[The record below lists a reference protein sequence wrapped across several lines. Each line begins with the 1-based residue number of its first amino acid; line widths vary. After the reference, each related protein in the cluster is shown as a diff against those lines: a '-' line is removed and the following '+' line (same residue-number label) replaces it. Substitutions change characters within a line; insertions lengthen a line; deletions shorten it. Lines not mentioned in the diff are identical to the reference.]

1 MMRRSAALVATWREQ
16 KRRAVVARPVE
27 TQGLGP
33 RGDDD
38 VLLVDDAGRAAGSL
52 LGGTAHAETV
62 LAARALLDDPAGS
75 YRLLGID
82 IDFDDATA
90 AGLTCGGHVDVLVQR
105 LDDIPDELWHAI
117 ATGRPAALVSRIGD
131 GHGTLVVRPGS
142 TSVGTLGSSGLDTLA
157 QAEAEPLLTHP
168 GTTSARVRVGE
179 VDLIV
184 EGWNPVPH
192 LVIVG
197 AATLAEALT
206 RQAGLLGWQATTTTE
221 VDDTLAAVDQLTTAD
236 MVVVLEHRPSIAAP
250 ALAAALRGRVGY
262 VGALGSRRT
271 QDVRRRALEDEGLTY
286 VELDRL
292 HGPTGLDL
300 GARTPAETAV
310 SIVAEILAVRSGRA
324 ATSLRASRG
333 RIGP

>member
-1 MMRRSAALVATWREQ
+1 MRRSAALVGTWREQ
-16 KRRAVVARPVE
+16 QRRGAIARPVE

-33 RGDDD
+33 RSDDD
-38 VLLVDDAGRAAGSL
+38 LLLIDDAGRAAGAL
-52 LGGTAHAETV
+52 LGGTANNQTI
-62 LAARALLDDPAGS
+62 LAARQLLDEPAAG

-117 ATGRPAALVSRIGD
+117 ATGRPAALISRIGD
-131 GHGTLVVRPGS
+131 GHGTLVVRPGEP
-142 TSVGTLGSSGLDTLA
+142 SVGSLGYSGLDTLA
-157 QAEAEPLLTHP
+157 EAEVEPLLTHP
-168 GTTSARVRVGE
+168 GTTSTRVHVGDVE
-179 VDLIV
+179 LII

-197 AATLAEALT
+197 AARLADALT
-206 RQAGLLGWQATTTTE
+206 HQVGLLGWQATTTVA
-221 VDDTLAAVDQLTTAD
+221 VDDTLAAIDELTTAD
-236 MVVVLEHRPSIAAP
+236 MVVVLEHRPSVATP
-250 ALAAALRGRVGY
+250 ALAAALRRRVGY

-271 QDVRRRALEDEGLTY
+271 QDVRRRALEAEGLNY
-286 VELDRL
+286 VELERL

-310 SIVAEILAVRSGRA
+310 SIVAEILAVRSGRT
-324 ATSLRASRG
+324 ATSLRTGSG